1 MEKWMTPWN
10 SLYGLKVSKVCSHQP
25 RLCAAIISTSHF
37 VCVIACNGSFRSALC
52 RWFTFQRV
60 FESPGKQDSFC
71 AKLTRF
77 AYDFLQSSPTFVG
90 RITRCFSQ
98 LSNSAHA
105 PVREMKGPNCQF
117 CFRQVQFDGLCV
129 MCRVLCQIYINILCI
144 YAYSFVWMWIMNS
157 QPEGEREGEGELWG
171 HATVLNSSV
180 ISLDFC
186 FPLWQW

>member
-52 RWFTFQRV
+52 RWFTFKRV
-60 FESPGKQDSFC
+60 FETPGKQDSFC

-77 AYDFLQSSPTFVG
+77 AYDFLQSSPTFAR

-117 CFRQVQFDGLCV
+117 CFRQVQFLAPVWCVLCV
-129 MCRVLCQIYINILCI
+129 VHYVKLTLT
-144 YAYSFVWMWIMNS
+144 SFVFMPIHLF
-157 QPEGEREGEGELWG
+157 ECE
-171 HATVLNSSV
+171 
-180 ISLDFC
+180 
-186 FPLWQW
+186 